1 MNVILG
7 RLSLAAALALSV
19 SGAALAR
26 DAGARG
32 DKGPGAKGGTVQGIG
47 FNEPRFRSDFRTGK
61 DQPYTWPVSDR
72 YHPVSQ
78 PFYGRAY

>member
-7 RLSLAAALALSV
+7 RVSLAAALVLGV
-19 SGAALAR
+19 SSAALAR
-26 DAGARG
+26 EAGPKAH
-32 DKGPGAKGGTVQGIG
+32 GAGHASGLHGIG
-47 FNEPRFRSDFRTGK
+47 FAEPKFRSALRTGK

-72 YHPVSQ
+72 YRPVSQ